1 LQYFI
6 SSIPFY
12 SFSFFLGSLCFCIQ
26 TKELLP
32 IHLSPIIFLSVY
44 IANSKTS
51 NNNNNKALSHI
62 YIPLVAGSHKPGW
75 DQLWMVESH
84 PAGSAHSP
92 LAR

>member
-1 LQYFI
+1 MLAKRKAPTQKDHYKEIVPSLQYFI

-62 YIPLVAGSHKPGW
+62 YIPLVAGSHKPG
-75 DQLWMVESH
+75 
-84 PAGSAHSP
+84 
-92 LAR
+92 